1 MLNQNKFENY
11 IITAAD
17 TDLTIE
23 AYLKQVLHF
32 SNRNIQKLT
41 RAKGIFINKKMAFLN
56 RSLKENDVLRVL
68 ILKDLDYGVTPES
81 GSIEI
86 LYEDEDAIVLNKPP
100 FQLVHPAG
108 NTTSHTLANHLA
120 YYFQS
125 KNLLTTIRPIHRL
138 DRDTSGCIIFAKNA
152 YAQTQLEEQLKLRTL
167 KRNYFA
173 LIRGTIVPCDGT
185 IVQPIGKHPTK
196 ANQRAVN
203 TNGDTAITHY
213 QTHTSYSPNC
223 TMLSLNL
230 DTGRTHQIRVHL
242 AYLGY
247 PIIGDKMYGSRSSL
261 IARQA
266 LHAESITFQ
275 HLKTGE
281 MINITATLPADMKN
295 LIAFYK
301 P

>member
-1 MLNQNKFENY
+1 MLNQNKFQNY

-32 SNRNIQKLT
+32 SNRTIQKLT
-41 RAKGIFINKKMAFLN
+41 RAKGIFINKKGTFLK
-56 RSLKENDVLRVL
+56 RPLKENDVLRVL
-68 ILKDLDYGVTPES
+68 ILKDHDYGVTPEN
-81 GSIEI
+81 GNIEI
-86 LYEDEDAIVLNKPP
+86 LYEDEDTIVLNKPP

-108 NTTSHTLANHLA
+108 NTTNNTLANYLA

-125 KNLLTTIRPIHRL
+125 KNILATIRPIHRL
-138 DRDTSGCIIFAKNA
+138 DRDTSGCIMFAKSA
-152 YAQTQLEEQLKLRTL
+152 YAQTQLDDQLKARML
-167 KRNYFA
+167 KRNYSA
-173 LIRGTIVPCDGT
+173 LVRGHIEPRDGT
-185 IVQPIGKHPTK
+185 IEQPIGKHPTK
-196 ANQRAVN
+196 ANQRAIN
-203 TNGDTAITHY
+203 ANADTAITHY
-213 QTHTSYSPNC
+213 QTITTYSPTC
-223 TMLSLNL
+223 TMVALNL

-247 PIIGDKMYGSRSSL
+247 PIIGDKMYGTRSSL

-266 LHAESITFQ
+266 LHADSITFQ

-281 MINITATLPADMKN
+281 MIKIVAPLPTDMEK

-301 P
+301 S

>member
-1 MLNQNKFENY
+1 MSNQNKFQNY
-11 IITAAD
+11 TITTAD
-17 TDLTIE
+17 KNLTVE
-23 AYLKQVLHF
+23 TYLKQVLHF
-32 SNRNIQKLT
+32 SNRTIQKLT

-56 RSLKENDVLRVL
+56 RPLKENDVLRVL
-68 ILKDLDYGVTPES
+68 ILKDLDYGVTPEN
-81 GSIEI
+81 GNIEI

-138 DRDTSGCIIFAKNA
+138 DRDTSGCIIFAKSA
-152 YAQTQLEEQLKLRTL
+152 YAQTQLEEQLKARTL
-167 KRNYFA
+167 KRNYSA
-173 LIRGTIVPCDGT
+173 LIHGLIDPCNGTIN
-185 IVQPIGKHPTK
+185 QPIGKHPTK

-203 TNGDTAITHY
+203 ANGDTAITHY
-213 QTHTSYSPNC
+213 QTRTIYSPNY

-281 MINITATLPADMKN
+281 MINITAPLPADMEK
-295 LIAFYK
+295 LITFYK